1 MVARVIRPF
10 RNIDVYAD
18 KDPGIFNMRVLAR
31 GSGIHLVPV
40 SGTLRHD
47 AVCVQCKSGVG
58 RGGFERTGT
67 KQDGIPPLSKDQKQ
81 LIAADSNHLMVSQ
94 GSVGFPWVPVL
105 VTVGLT
111 VSSLASMVT
120 AVIFYMRPALKAMEQ
135 AALSAEEAAK
145 DLEQAS
151 IEMEKTALMFQQDL
165 PLTMKEVQKASE
177 EWELVGKQLNVVFGS
192 VARPLSVERPVE
204 KAAESV
210 RTVAQKS
217 TARFSRRIVSETT
230 AVANN
235 LWTSLNQ
242 VAEQLG
248 LKGVSNEAVEEA
260 KRSLYI
266 GRQQQEARTWI
277 DKWRRKNALRESG
290 KEYSDDVIDV
300 SGDSKMSVPVDG
312 DQLMSKA
319 AAIIGDV
326 ANGNNRSYSTDDD
339 PVAEVFS
346 ALAKAQAAAEEAAYL
361 SEELER
367 CLQKAEEVGMLSSS
381 DEDDF

>member
-10 RNIDVYAD
+10 RKIDVYTD
-18 KDPGIFNMRVLAR
+18 KDPGIFNIRLLAR
-31 GSGIHLVPV
+31 GSGLQLVPV
-40 SGTLRHD
+40 PGTTRHD
-47 AVCVQCKSGVG
+47 AVCVQCKSVG
-58 RGGFERTGT
+58 RGGFERAGT
-67 KQDGIPPLSKDQKQ
+67 KQDGIQSLSKDQKQ
-81 LIAADSNHLMVSQ
+81 LIAADSSHLMVPQ

-111 VSSLASMVT
+111 VSSIASMVT

-230 AVANN
+230 AVANVRTCRSACVYFFY
-235 LWTSLNQ
+235 TS
-242 VAEQLG
+242 
-248 LKGVSNEAVEEA
+248 
-260 KRSLYI
+260 
-266 GRQQQEARTWI
+266 
-277 DKWRRKNALRESG
+277 
-290 KEYSDDVIDV
+290 
-300 SGDSKMSVPVDG
+300 DSIHLINS
-312 DQLMSKA
+312 
-319 AAIIGDV
+319 
-326 ANGNNRSYSTDDD
+326 
-339 PVAEVFS
+339 
-346 ALAKAQAAAEEAAYL
+346 
-361 SEELER
+361 
-367 CLQKAEEVGMLSSS
+367 
-381 DEDDF
+381 